1 MMKSLY
7 SLGREVMQRLNRQRY
22 PIGITAS
29 GSLAFNRKKENNM
42 KATILNNTDGTAG
55 LFGPG
60 GDLIKTYSRARDAR
74 RGATRLGYV
83 VNG

>member
-1 MMKSLY
+1 MYNLSNIVERWT
-7 SLGREVMQRLNRQRY
+7 GFRY
-22 PIGITAS
+22 
-29 GSLAFNRKKENNM
+29 GSNVNEGENNM
-42 KATILNNTDGTAG
+42 KATITNNTDGTAG

-83 VNG
+83 VR